1 MKNLRGTILF
11 ASAGAALF
19 AGFYTLGQSATPAP
33 AEAKRSGMIER
44 TDKDKISPPAIF
56 DPTIVNASRMITE
69 GRWTFRFDTF
79 GDEAFW
85 GDALKLHDAIQGER
99 FGGVGP
105 GVSPR
110 AALGLGL
117 KVDVDALPRPLVQQL
132 KRGDVNLDDVAV
144 TLAL

>member
-11 ASAGAALF
+11 ALAGAALF
-19 AGFYTLGQSATPAP
+19 AGFYTLGQTSTPADL
-33 AEAKRSGMIER
+33 KHSGMMER
-44 TDKDKISPPAIF
+44 GDKDKIKPSAVK
-56 DPTIVNASRMITE
+56 DPTINNAAQMITE
-69 GRWTFRFDTF
+69 GHATFRFDTF

-110 AALGLGL
+110 AASASGSRWMWRHCH
-117 KVDVDALPRPLVQQL
+117 A
-132 KRGDVNLDDVAV
+132 NLSSNSNAAMWISM
-144 TLAL
+144 TSRSRSRF